1 MRGIWNKVG
10 ITCYIPQGHFEHFS
24 VRKVKSSHHLTKSM
38 DMHEHAKVFAWQVK
52 ASCASLLEQIAA
64 LQAAHEEA
72 GRAMAKR
79 GQIERKCF

>member
-1 MRGIWNKVG
+1 
-10 ITCYIPQGHFEHFS
+10 
-24 VRKVKSSHHLTKSM
+24 
-38 DMHEHAKVFAWQVK
+38 MHEHAKVFAWQVK